1 MSRTILFLMLMGIA
15 LTLGACSNSM
25 TSESSE
31 PNKPD
36 KPAVAANEELPKTDE
51 EWKKRLTK
59 EQYEVM
65 REKGT
70 ERAFTGKYWNTK
82 LPGTYVCAACGTPL
96 FSSDAKFDSGCGW
109 PSYFE
114 PLGKDRIKY
123 IHDTSHGMDRVEVQC
138 AKCGA
143 HLGHVFDD
151 GPKPTGQRYC
161 INSVS
166 ILLQEKKGDTKDSA
180 EKTPDPKPEEKK

>member
-1 MSRTILFLMLMGIA
+1 MPRAILFLLVLGLA
-15 LTLGACSNSM
+15 LSLGACSNSL
-25 TSESSE
+25 TGEPSE

-36 KPAVAANEELPKTDE
+36 KPALAANEELPKTEE
-51 EWKKRLTK
+51 EWKKHLTK
-59 EQYEVM
+59 EQYQVM

-70 ERAFTGKYWNTK
+70 ERPFTGKYWNTK
-82 LPGTYVCAACGTPL
+82 LAGTYVCAACGTPL
-96 FSSDAKFDSGCGW
+96 FNSDAKFDSGCGW

-114 PLGKDRIKY
+114 PLDKDRIKY
-123 IHDTSHGMDRVEVQC
+123 IEDHTHGMDRTEVQC

-166 ILLQEKKGDTKDSA
+166 ILLQEKKD
-180 EKTPDPKPEEKK
+180 EKKPDAKPDAPK